1 MRLLVLKL
9 LQVKVVKVLFGHPNF
24 KVASE
29 LPWQYT
35 RPDVLFW
42 TVKNGRLHAVTKE
55 AKGVQA
61 KKCAIYG

>member
-1 MRLLVLKL
+1 M
-9 LQVKVVKVLFGHPNF
+9 LQNF

-35 RPDVLFW
+35 RPDMLFW
-42 TVKNGRLHAVTKE
+42 IFKNGRLHAVTME

-61 KKCAIYG
+61 KKGAIYVYL